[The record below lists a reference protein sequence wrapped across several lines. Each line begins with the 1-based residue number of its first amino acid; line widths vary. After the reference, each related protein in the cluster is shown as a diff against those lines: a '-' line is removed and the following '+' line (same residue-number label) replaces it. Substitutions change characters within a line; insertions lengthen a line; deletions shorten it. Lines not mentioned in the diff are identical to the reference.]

1 MQSRWDFCSIFMHE
15 ISKKSCR
22 GIGSVSEIQLSVKNL
37 LKALI
42 SSRKDNKT
50 FVFHAQSSLPFL
62 FTCRIFLF
70 FFRLSNVNLVYD
82 VHDFHERKKDG
93 GFFRQL
99 RYYWFR
105 YEILR
110 CLERFAVRSPKVSVI
125 TVSGGLAKMISES
138 YGCPIPKVVMSAH
151 GMPIETCKVAEHS
164 TREFEAVYFG
174 IAEHAPPIDVVQE
187 LICNGISLHIY
198 GRGMSE
204 GFYPVEEKY
213 AHLISYLGEYD
224 PADLSF
230 LMKYRYLIL
239 YKPEVLSVNYKVAL
253 PNKMF
258 QGMAAGLFFVISP
271 NFEEMKN
278 VLSVVPGSTYV
289 LSNKKEIVGAIQ
301 RFEELKYV
309 DYVESLVRCLSY
321 LVSEA
326 RSNYL
331 SVTKGLVLR

>member
-1 MQSRWDFCSIFMHE
+1 
-15 ISKKSCR
+15 
-22 GIGSVSEIQLSVKNL
+22 
-37 LKALI
+37 
-42 SSRKDNKT
+42 
-50 FVFHAQSSLPFL
+50 
-62 FTCRIFLF
+62 
-70 FFRLSNVNLVYD
+70 
-82 VHDFHERKKDG
+82 
-93 GFFRQL
+93 
-99 RYYWFR
+99 
-105 YEILR
+105 
-110 CLERFAVRSPKVSVI
+110 
-125 TVSGGLAKMISES
+125 
-138 YGCPIPKVVMSAH
+138 
-151 GMPIETCKVAEHS
+151 
-164 TREFEAVYFG
+164 
-174 IAEHAPPIDVVQE
+174 
-187 LICNGISLHIY
+187 
-198 GRGMSE
+198 MSE